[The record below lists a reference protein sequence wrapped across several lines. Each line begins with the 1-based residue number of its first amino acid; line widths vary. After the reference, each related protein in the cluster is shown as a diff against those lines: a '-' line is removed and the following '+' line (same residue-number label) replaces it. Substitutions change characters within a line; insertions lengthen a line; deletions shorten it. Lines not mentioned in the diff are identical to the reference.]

1 VRGTTIACACSL
13 LLVVLTGGCARSHEP
28 ALPAGQARVVRVVDG
43 DTIVV
48 RIDGHNEDVRLIGV
62 DTPEEKKPNTPV
74 ECYAREAAARTSA
87 LLPAGTVVLLERD
100 REPRDRYGRLLA
112 YVSRVADGL
121 SVEADLLQG
130 GYAGTLTIA
139 PNTARA
145 GQYASMVNTARTGG
159 VGLWGACG
167 GNHVVR

>member
-1 VRGTTIACACSL
+1 VRGVAVIGACVLLAACAR
-13 LLVVLTGGCARSHEP
+13 AHEP
-28 ALPAGQARVVRVVDG
+28 ALAPGEATVVRVVDG

-48 RIDGHNEDVRLIGV
+48 HIDSHDEDVRLIGV

-87 LLPAGTVVLLERD
+87 LLPTGTLVRLERD
-100 REPRDRYGRLLA
+100 KEPRDRYGRLLA

-121 SVEADLLQG
+121 SVEDDLLQG
-130 GYAGTLTIA
+130 GFAGTLTIA

-145 GQYASMVNTARTGG
+145 GEYAALVNTAQRDG
-159 VGLWGACG
+159 VGLWAACG

>member
-1 VRGTTIACACSL
+1 MRGTTIACAL
-13 LLVVLTGGCARSHEP
+13 LFVLLVADGCARTHEP
-28 ALPAGQARVVRVVDG
+28 TLPPGQAVVVRVVDG

-48 RIDGHNEDVRLIGV
+48 RIDGHDEEVRLIGV
-62 DTPEEKKPNTPV
+62 DTPEEKKPDTPV
-74 ECYAREAAARTSA
+74 ECYAREAAAHTSA
-87 LLPAGTVVLLERD
+87 LLPAGTIVQLERD

-112 YVSRVADGL
+112 YVSRANDGL
-121 SVEADLLQG
+121 SVEADLLRG

-139 PNTARA
+139 PNTAHA
-145 GQYASMVNTARTGG
+145 GAYASMVNAAQRAG

>member
-1 VRGTTIACACSL
+1 VRGTTIVCAVL
-13 LLVVLTGGCARSHEP
+13 LLVGGCARSHEP
-28 ALPAGQARVVRVVDG
+28 ALPAGQATVVRVVDG

-48 RIDGHNEDVRLIGV
+48 RIDGHDEDVRLIGV
-62 DTPEEKKPNTPV
+62 DTPEEKKPDTPV

-87 LLPAGTVVLLERD
+87 LLPTGTIVRLERD

-121 SVEADLLQG
+121 SIEADLLQG
-130 GYAGTLTIA
+130 GFAGTLTIA

-145 GQYASMVNTARTGG
+145 SEYAAMVNTARRLG
-159 VGLWGACG
+159 VGLWSACG